1 MRNLKCTVTYDGTSY
16 HGFQRQNNAV
26 TIQGEIEKA
35 LQKLIKKEVKIIGA
49 SRTDAKVHA
58 QGQVFNCQIES
69 SIPTERFA
77 LALNTKL
84 PADIVVTDA
93 YEVDPEFHSR
103 YNSTGKLYH
112 YQIYNREFPSPF
124 SRNYTYHI
132 SHKLDLEAMREGAQ
146 YLVGEYDFS
155 SFQAAGCSARSPVRQ
170 IYELEIS
177 VNLTAPLI
185 TISIKGSGFLY
196 NMVRIIV
203 GTLVEVAKGKKKP
216 IWVKEVLLAQDRSL
230 AGPTAPACGLSLIKV
245 NY

>member
-1 MRNLKCTVTYDGTSY
+1 MRNLKCTVAYDGTNY

-58 QGQVFNCQIES
+58 KGQVFNCKVKS

-84 PADIVVTDA
+84 PADIVITDA
-93 YEVDPEFHSR
+93 HEVSPKFHAR
-103 YNSTGKLYH
+103 YDTTGKLYH
-112 YQIYNREFPSPF
+112 YQIYNKKFPSPF
-124 SRNYTYHI
+124 LRNYTYHI
-132 SHKLDLEAMREGAQ
+132 NHKLNLEAMKEGAQ

-155 SFQAAGCSARSPVRQ
+155 SFRAAGCSAKSPVRQ
-170 IYELEIS
+170 IYSLEIDI
-177 VNLTAPLI
+177 TDHLI
-185 TISIKGSGFLY
+185 TIAIKGSGFLY
-196 NMVRIIV
+196 NMIRIIV
-203 GTLVEVAKGKKKP
+203 GTLVEVAIGKQEP
-216 IWVKEVLLAQDRSL
+216 DWVKKVLLAKNRKL
-230 AGPTAPACGLSLIKV
+230 AGSTAPACGLSLTKV

>member
-1 MRNLKCTVTYDGTSY
+1 MRNLKCTVAYDGTSY
-16 HGFQRQNNAV
+16 HGFQRQDNAV

-35 LQKLIKKEVKIIGA
+35 LQQLIKKEVEIIGA

-58 QGQVFNCQIES
+58 QSQVFNCQIES
-69 SIPTERFA
+69 SIPTDRFA

-84 PADIVVTDA
+84 PADIVVINA
-93 YEVDPEFHSR
+93 HEVGSKFHAR
-103 YNSTGKLYH
+103 YDSIGKLYH

-124 SRNYTYHI
+124 LRNYTYHI
-132 SHKLDLEAMREGAQ
+132 SHKLDLKAMREGAQ

-155 SFQAAGCSARSPVRQ
+155 SFQAAGCSARSSVRQ

-177 VNLTAPLI
+177 VNSTEPLI
-185 TISIKGSGFLY
+185 TIAIKGSGFLY

-203 GTLVEVAKGKKKP
+203 GTLVEVAKGKKKST
-216 IWVKEVLLAQDRSL
+216 WVEEVLLAQDRSF